1 MSRRTHPLWLLAC
14 APAAF
19 ATAPPAAGN
28 AACAVW
34 QRELSFAQSVQRH
47 DAAAFARH
55 VMADAVFDANTPRPT
70 HGLAAVRT
78 HWSASI
84 AGKTQRLDW
93 YPQQVVVSGDGT
105 LAYSS
110 GAYLFER
117 LAPGAKPR
125 YVVGRF
131 ASVWRRAA
139 DGVWRVAFDGGDAGK
154 PAGEADVAAFHAG
167 RRPDCPPAASMER
180 ARPAARSASSAPAP
194 RAD

>member
-1 MSRRTHPLWLLAC
+1 MSRRTGLLLLPLWVAC

-19 ATAPPAAGN
+19 AAAPSSATDRSV
-28 AACAVW
+28 CEVW

-47 DAAAFARH
+47 DAAAFAGH

-70 HGLAAVRT
+70 RGLATIRQ

-93 YPQQVVVSGDGT
+93 YPQQVVVSGDGV

-110 GAYLFER
+110 GAYLLEN
-117 LAPGAKPR
+117 LAPDAKAH

-131 ASVWRRAA
+131 ASVWRRGA
-139 DGVWRVAFDGGDAGK
+139 DGTWRVAFDAGNGGK
-154 PAGEADVAAFHAG
+154 PAGDAEVAAFHAG
-167 RRPDCPPAASMER
+167 RQPDCPPAASME
-180 ARPAARSASSAPAP
+180 
-194 RAD
+194 